1 MAEQLFG
8 LMNNFQRQL
17 AMLIFIAVA
26 ICFCYQVDY
35 DGVDFGVSRLKDV
48 VWNFIGLALT
58 AA

>member
-26 ICFCYQVDY
+26 ICFCYQVDF
-35 DGVDFGVSRLKDV
+35 DRVDFGVSRLKDV
-48 VWNFIGLALT
+48 V
-58 AA
+58 